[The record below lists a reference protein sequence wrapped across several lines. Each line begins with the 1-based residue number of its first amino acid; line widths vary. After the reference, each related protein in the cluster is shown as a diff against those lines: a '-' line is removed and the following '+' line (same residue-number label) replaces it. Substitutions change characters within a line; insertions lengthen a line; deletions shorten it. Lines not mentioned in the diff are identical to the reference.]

1 MESRTS
7 QSGPNNIGDYET
19 GLTENDRL
27 DLRVWLRLLT
37 CSNLMER
44 TIRTT
49 MREQFDTTLPRFD
62 LLSQLDRAPGG
73 LTMGDLS
80 RRLMVSNGN
89 VTGLV
94 DRLVGEE
101 LVQREP
107 SPHDRRAQLVRL
119 TKAGKQAF
127 AGMVPAHAALVK
139 NLFSGVTRDELR
151 ALHDQLGQLKD
162 SLNHGKN
169 TNNTNITKSGAAG
182 A

>member
-1 MESRTS
+1 MDTRPAPREPS
-7 QSGPNNIGDYET
+7 IEGDYET

-27 DLRVWLRLLT
+27 DLRVWLRMLT

-44 TIRTT
+44 TIRQT

-62 LLSQLDRAPGG
+62 ILSQLDRAPDG

-101 LVQREP
+101 LVVREP
-107 SPHDRRAQLVRL
+107 SPHDRRAHLVRL

-127 AGMVPAHAALVK
+127 AAMVPAHAALVK
-139 NLFSGVTRDELR
+139 SLFGGVTRAQLS
-151 ALHDQLGQLKD
+151 ALHDLLGQVKD
-162 SLNHGKN
+162 SLNDHN
-169 TNNTNITKSGAAG
+169 SDNGATG

>member
-1 MESRTS
+1 METRAAQGNDNSAT
-7 QSGPNNIGDYET
+7 GDYET

-37 CSNLMER
+37 CTNLMER
-44 TIRTT
+44 NIRQT

-62 LLSQLDRAPGG
+62 ILSQLDRTPDG

-101 LVQREP
+101 LVLREP

-119 TKAGKQAF
+119 TKLGKQAF
-127 AGMVPAHAALVK
+127 AAMVPAHAALVK
-139 NLFSGVTRDELR
+139 ALFEGVSRKELD
-151 ALHDQLGQLKD
+151 ALHDLLGQLKD
-162 SLNHGKN
+162 SLNDS
-169 TNNTNITKSGAAG
+169 NNTETGATSV
-182 A
+182 